1 MKVRF
6 LIAALLAASTAAS
19 TSSCTK
25 SAQPPIAHGTTADS
39 AEQVLLGVKTVI
51 TDRGLKRGDMTA
63 DTAFVFED
71 QTRYVFRI
79 VKVIF
84 NDATGA
90 QNGTMEAERGLYS
103 LRTQT
108 LEGFGNVVVTTTD
121 GRRLSSNQLKYNQA
135 ANEISSDSAFTLV
148 AGDRIQKGI
157 GFRSDPQL
165 NRFQILKASSGS
177 TTIDGTAIPN
187 R

>member
-1 MKVRF
+1 MR
-6 LIAALLAASTAAS
+6 IRLLAAAAL
-19 TSSCTK
+19 TIA
-25 SAQPPIAHGTTADS
+25 SAACSKAARTPVARGTMADS

-71 QTRYVFRI
+71 QTRYVFRVI
-79 VKVIF
+79 KVIF

-90 QNGTMEAERGLYS
+90 PNGTMEAKRGLYS
-103 LRTQT
+103 LRTQV
-108 LEGFGNVVVTTTD
+108 LEGFGDVVVTTTD
-121 GRRLSSNQLKYNQA
+121 GRRLTSNHLRYNQA

-148 AGDRIQKGI
+148 AGDRIQKGV
-157 GFRSDPQL
+157 GFRSDPNL
-165 NRFQILKASSGS
+165 NRFQILKGSSGS
-177 TTIDGTAIPN
+177 TPIEGIAMPN